1 MKKLIPT
8 LVTILGMA
16 VVSLAQNKYET
27 LAGEWTF
34 KTVGTWAKAGKFGGS
49 PENFTR
55 TFTLTFDAR
64 QKTFIGEVFG
74 WTITDTKVSSASP
87 GGRAAFSTI
96 YSAPR
101 EEELAV
107 EWSGKMSDDG
117 TAIVEG
123 QFKCKTGRGT
133 FTAEKRTAAA
143 IAPAGAAAENP
154 PTGGGAPAKP

>member
-1 MKKLIPT
+1 MKKL
-8 LVTILGMA
+8 LWALLATIGMA
-16 VVSLAQNKYET
+16 TAASAQNKYET

-64 QKTFIGEVFG
+64 KKTFIGEVFG
-74 WTITDTKVSSASP
+74 WAITDTKVSSASP
-87 GGRAAFSTI
+87 GGRVAFSTI
-96 YSAPR
+96 YSAPK

-117 TAIVEG
+117 NAIVEG

-143 IAPAGAAAENP
+143 IAPAA
-154 PTGGGAPAKP
+154 GGGAPAKP

>member
-1 MKKLIPT
+1 MKKLLLALLT
-8 LVTILGMA
+8 TIGLA
-16 VVSLAQNKYET
+16 VAASAQNKYET

-34 KTVGTWAKAGKFGGS
+34 KTVGTWAKPGKFGGS

-64 QKTFIGEVFG
+64 QKTFIGQVFG

-87 GGRAAFSTI
+87 GGRVAFDTI
-96 YSAPR
+96 YSPPK

-107 EWSGKMSDDG
+107 EWSGKMSEDG
-117 TAIVEG
+117 NAIIEG

-133 FTAEKRTAAA
+133 FTAEKKTAAA
-143 IAPAGAAAENP
+143 IVPAGAGAAAP
-154 PTGGGAPAKP
+154 AAGGGAPAKP